1 VHWRFELNVSLA
13 LISTLI
19 AASASMAAADDSII
33 LTTSVPTAGAKKPLV
48 PGISSCG
55 PANLSKTKKV
65 NKDRYPGN
73 APCLTWID
81 PDVKPH
87 AVLLC
92 VHGLGLHNGSYEDF
106 GKRMAPLGIAT
117 YSIDVRGFG
126 SWMKAQGRE
135 KVNFAACLT
144 DVKNTLNA
152 IHRANPGLPVF
163 VLGESMGGAIA
174 LRATALYPDL
184 VQGLISSVPAGDRF
198 KQNKT
203 RFAVAINALKGFDR
217 PFDVGKG
224 VINQA
229 TQDPELRESWEKD
242 PLARLNLSPRELLQF
257 QGFMNQN
264 HDSAKNI
271 CSTPVLI
278 VQGCK
283 DKLVRPEGT
292 VELYNELTTK
302 DRELAL
308 IPNSEHLIFEEN
320 QFNDQVIELVRTWID
335 TRISKAQVISS
346 DDTAGKH

>member
-1 VHWRFELNVSLA
+1 VHWRLDRLLLA
-13 LISTLI
+13 LISTLMGMSVSV
-19 AASASMAAADDSII
+19 AYADDAII
-33 LTTSVPTAGAKKPLV
+33 LTTGTPAGIGKKPLV
-48 PGISSCG
+48 PGVSSCG
-55 PANLSKTKKV
+55 PADPTKTKKAD
-65 NKDRYPGN
+65 KDRYPGN

-81 PDVKPH
+81 PDVKPR

-92 VHGLGLHNGSYEDF
+92 VHGLGLYNGSYEDF
-106 GKRMAPLGIAT
+106 GKRMAKLGIAT

-135 KVNFAACLT
+135 KVNFQACLT

-174 LRATALYPDL
+174 LRATAMYPDL

-198 KQNKT
+198 NQNKT
-203 RFAVAINALKGFDR
+203 KLKVAFNALKGFDR
-217 PFDVGKG
+217 PFNVGTDV
-224 VINQA
+224 IEQA
-229 TQDPELRESWEKD
+229 TQNPELRASWEND
-242 PLARLNLSPRELLQF
+242 PLARLELSPKELLQF

-264 HDSAKNI
+264 HTSAKEI

-292 VELYNELTTK
+292 VELYNELGTK

-335 TRISKAQVISS
+335 TRISKAPEISARDS
-346 DDTAGKH
+346 AVKH